1 MKLTLIFLLLASFGF
16 AAPKAT
22 LDAAEAFS
30 RTVEAE
36 LPRPTDEKED
46 RDRLVAMRV
55 ELEKIRR
62 VVGRVEVKWSFS
74 RRASTSKEIVEANRL
89 STLSD
94 LRTLAENSL
103 LLVARSR
110 EVVPESMRAQ
120 LETLFISLGR
130 ALTEYEG
137 ELQGGRYP

>member
-110 EVVPESMRAQ
+110 EVVPESKRAQ

-137 ELQGGRYP
+137 ELQGSRYP

>member
-1 MKLTLIFLLLASFGF
+1 MSY
-16 AAPKAT
+16 
-22 LDAAEAFS
+22 
-30 RTVEAE
+30 
-36 LPRPTDEKED
+36 EKED

-55 ELEKIRR
+55 EMEKIRR
-62 VVGRVEVKWSFS
+62 VVARVEAKWSFS

-94 LRTLAENSL
+94 LRTLAESSR

-110 EVVPESMRAQ
+110 EVMAESKPEQ
-120 LETLFISLGR
+120 IETLFTSLSR
-130 ALTEYEG
+130 TLSEYEG